1 MLKTHVAWVLAALAA
16 FAWSDAS
23 AEAVLMSPTE
33 LTATF
38 SGGVFDGVYAD
49 NSPWKET
56 YNSDGSI
63 AYSDRFG
70 PREGAWSIR
79 GAGDFCTYYTDGS
92 GACWRVER
100 VSENCFRFYVA
111 IGGDGERTASA
122 SATGWATA
130 RPSTCG
136 PGRPVS

>member
-1 MLKTHVAWVLAALAA
+1 MMRQLFFKITLAAAVATGPSALAQQLQMGG
-16 FAWSDAS
+16 
-23 AEAVLMSPTE
+23 AEI
-33 LTATF
+33 TATF
-38 SGGVFDGVYAD
+38 SGGAYEGVYAD

-63 AYSDRFG
+63 VYSDRFG
-70 PREGAWSIR
+70 PRTGQWSVR
-79 GAGDFCTYYTDGS
+79 GAGDFCTYYTDSS

-111 IGGDGERTASA
+111 VGNPTVARAA

-130 RPSTCG
+130 TPSTCG
-136 PGRPVS
+136 PGKPVS

>member
-1 MLKTHVAWVLAALAA
+1 MRRMSSNTAFVLGMIVAQAV
-16 FAWSDAS
+16 S
-23 AEAVLMSPTE
+23 AQPLYMSGVE
-33 LTATF
+33 ISSTF
-38 SGGVFDGVYAD
+38 SGGAFDGVYAD

-63 AYSDRFG
+63 LYSDSFG
-70 PREGAWSIR
+70 PRTGEWSVR
-79 GAGDFCTYYTDGS
+79 GSDDFCTFYTDGTGS
-92 GACWRVER
+92 CWHVER

-111 IGGDGERTASA
+111 GGAPGAVPAA

-136 PGRPVS
+136 PGKPVS

>member
-1 MLKTHVAWVLAALAA
+1 MMRHRFLQIVLAMGVCGAPAALAQPLHMPG
-16 FAWSDAS
+16 
-23 AEAVLMSPTE
+23 AEI
-33 LTATF
+33 TATF
-38 SGGVFDGVYAD
+38 SGGAFDGVYAD

-56 YNSDGSI
+56 YNADGSI
-63 AYSDRFG
+63 VYSDRFG
-70 PREGAWSIR
+70 PRTGQWSVR

-111 IGGDGERTASA
+111 LGDPTTDRAA
-122 SATGWATA
+122 SATGWDTA

-136 PGRPVS
+136 PGKPVS

>member
-1 MLKTHVAWVLAALAA
+1 MMRRLIFKIVIAGAA
-16 FAWSDAS
+16 FAAPV
-23 AEAVLMSPTE
+23 ALGQPRLMPGSE
-33 LTATF
+33 ITATF
-38 SGGVFDGVYAD
+38 AGGAFDGVYAD

-63 AYSDRFG
+63 VYSDRFG
-70 PREGAWSIR
+70 PRKGQWSVR

-100 VSENCFRFYVA
+100 VSENCFKFYIA
-111 IGGDGERTASA
+111 IGDPAANRAA

-130 RPSTCG
+130 SPSTCG
-136 PGRPVS
+136 PGKPVS